1 MMKPSFRLLTAAA
14 MLGSFVSSTS
24 ATSPP
29 PVKYV
34 IQPAKIEL
42 TVSPRGRLI
51 SNVSGHAGTPWRRV
65 TADDPMRIASI
76 SKLVTGIAVMRLVD
90 RGKIDLDRDVG
101 LYLGWPVRN
110 PAFAGVPVTMRML
123 LSHQSGITDAADYI
137 LPLDGELSAVLA
149 RPASWDA
156 EHAPGGWFRYANL
169 NFPIV
174 AAVMEAATGERFDRI
189 MAREVFTPLK
199 LDACFNWQTG
209 CSAGRRAQA
218 VTLLRPNGDL
228 AKDGPL
234 KDGPLG
240 VGVPECVFVRAS
252 NGGCDI
258 ASYRIGRNGS
268 AFSPQGGLRISA
280 KDLMTIGKVLRDGG
294 RPLLSTKAYAE
305 MVRPQ
310 WTFNGRNG
318 DDEKGAFTSYGL
330 SLHIET
336 DSKGVRWIGH
346 IGEAYSLRA
355 GLWINPD
362 SKETRLKI
370 TTMVDEFAPVG
381 NCLEVCP

>member
-1 MMKPSFRLLTAAA
+1 MKPGIKHLTAAA
-14 MLGSFVSSTS
+14 IFCSIVSSAS

-29 PVKYV
+29 PIKYA

-42 TVSPRGRLI
+42 TLSANGKLI
-51 SNVSGHAGTPWRRV
+51 SHVSGHAGTPWRRV
-65 TADDPMRIASI
+65 TTDDPVRIASI
-76 SKLVTGIAVMRLVD
+76 SKLVTSLAVMRLVD
-90 RGKIDLDRDVG
+90 RGQIDLDRDVG

-110 PAFAGVPVTMRML
+110 PAFPSAPISMRML

-149 RPASWDA
+149 KPASWDA
-156 EHAPGGWFRYANL
+156 AHAPGDWFHYANL
-169 NFPIV
+169 NFPLV

-209 CSAGRRAQA
+209 CSAGRRARA

-234 KDGPLG
+234 EA
-240 VGVPECVFVRAS
+240 GVPECAFVRAS
-252 NGGCDI
+252 NGDCDI
-258 ASYRIGRNGS
+258 AAYRLGRNGS

-280 KDLMTIGKVLRDGG
+280 KDLMKIGKVLRDGG
-294 RPLLSTKAYAE
+294 RPMLSGKAYAE
-305 MVRPQ
+305 MTQAQ
-310 WTFNGRNG
+310 WTFNGHNG
-318 DDEKGAFTSYGL
+318 DDEKGAFTAYGL

-336 DSKGVRWIGH
+336 DSKGARWIGH

-355 GLWINPD
+355 GLWVNPK